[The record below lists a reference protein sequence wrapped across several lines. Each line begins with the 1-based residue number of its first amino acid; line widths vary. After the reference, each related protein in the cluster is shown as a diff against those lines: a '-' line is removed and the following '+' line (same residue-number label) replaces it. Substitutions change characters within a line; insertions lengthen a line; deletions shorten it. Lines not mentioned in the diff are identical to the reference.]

1 LYNFDFMRLP
11 CPAASTMAILF
22 KASDLLLYLYSIEEY
37 ISLWRKRKESPYDW
51 LSFFATPIIK
61 S

>member
-1 LYNFDFMRLP
+1 
-11 CPAASTMAILF
+11 MAILF